1 MSTSMHYI
9 SRIEVRAAHVA
20 RMRDVGPA
28 SLLVW
33 NEASGRVQVQL
44 PTGHLDELTMII
56 APGRGLDTLTETRED
71 NDEPRDDFALA
82 EDLTDIAND
91 WLTEWAL
98 VKAMTPTLAP
108 IRHSLDQRGVYPAGP
123 VHTYGGDGSVPTI
136 TDTYAR
142 PDGKAQV
149 QVTVPLGYAEPV
161 RLRTHVLPEYTTVSD
176 YGLAFDAAT
185 VPSAMITATLT
196 AMVTAHL
203 DVYDHLNG

>member
-20 RMRDVGPA
+20 RMRDLGPA
-28 SLLVW
+28 SLLAW
-33 NEASGRVQVQL
+33 NETSGRVQVHP

-56 APGRGLDTLTETRED
+56 APGRGLDTLAECRQD
-71 NDEPRDDFALA
+71 NDEPRGDEDLA

-91 WLTEWAL
+91 YRTEWAQ
-98 VKAMTPTLAP
+98 VKAMAP
-108 IRHSLDQRGVYPAGP
+108 ILTPIRRSLDQRGVFPAGP
-123 VHTYGGDGSVPTI
+123 TCADFWGKRVPTI

-142 PDGKAQV
+142 PDGKSQV
-149 QVTVPLGYAEPV
+149 RLTVPLAYAEPV

-185 VPSAMITATLT
+185 MPSATITATLT
-196 AMVTAHL
+196 AIVTAHL
-203 DVYDHLNG
+203 DVYDHLG